1 MMGPMLARP
10 PVPTTLGDRPS
21 IYSGG
26 MNFVPFDATEEEL
39 EERQVLRP
47 GVPKSMR
54 ASLTSWVLR
63 QLSSDGRWVYV
74 SKFHELENNLDIDFH
89 LRNDLTGV
97 TDADQTKKLLYS
109 LTERE
114 LLRVVDYSLAEKGRY
129 SANQDTLK
137 KVLADGRSMYEPVQR
152 EESYRLA
159 SRVPEGVHAAAEQ
172 MMALETSAGLLL
184 RKAWSKV
191 YDLEPDDS
199 GAYAA
204 AVKSVEAAALPAL
217 GIDKE
222 TGTVANAI
230 RAIEAK
236 EATWRLPFKRE
247 HTEYPSKDVL
257 LGLLKSIYRGQRDRH
272 GNVTYSD
279 VTHQEAQAAVLLA
292 VTLVGWFSG
301 DLVQER
307 DTTTFG

>member
-1 MMGPMLARP
+1 M
-10 PVPTTLGDRPS
+10 D
-21 IYSGG
+21 
-26 MNFVPFDATEEEL
+26 FVPFDATEEEAAD
-39 EERQVLRP
+39 RQVLRP

-54 ASLTSWVLR
+54 PSLTSWVLR
-63 QLSSDGRWVYV
+63 QLSTDGRWVYA
-74 SKFHELENNLDIDFH
+74 SKFHELENNLDIDFN
-89 LRNDLTGV
+89 LRNDLTGAI
-97 TDADQTKKLLYS
+97 DANQTKSLLFN

-114 LLRVVDYSLAEKGRY
+114 LLRVVDYSLAEKGRF
-129 SANQDTLK
+129 SANEGTLK

-152 EESYRLA
+152 TNCYRLA
-159 SRVPEGVHAAAEQ
+159 SRVPEGAHDAAEQ
-172 MMALETSAGLLL
+172 LMALETSAGLLL

-204 AVKSVEAAALPAL
+204 AVKAVEAAALPAL
-217 GIDKE
+217 GIDKDI
-222 TGTVANAI
+222 GTVDTAI
-230 RAIEAK
+230 RAIQAK
-236 EATWRLPFKRE
+236 DSTWRLPFKRE

-272 GNVTYSD
+272 GNVTYTD

-301 DLVQER
+301 KLVQER
-307 DTTTFG
+307 DIAAFG